1 MATKSTAAAKR
12 EEWLLRTIEHD
23 WQPRSV
29 SRLLERA
36 LGMGIHCSVPLLRA
50 AAISGREELLQRI
63 GRLDE
68 VIAETRP
75 APPPYSEVTNKP
87 CAHL

>member
-1 MATKSTAAAKR
+1 MPTKSRAAAER
-12 EEWLLRTIEHD
+12 EKWLLDTIQHD
-23 WQPRSV
+23 WQDRSV

-36 LGMGIHCSVPLLRA
+36 RGMGIHCSVLLLRA

-68 VIAETRP
+68 VIAETDP
-75 APPPYSEVTNKP
+75 APPPSQP
-87 CAHL
+87 